1 MAELGEIFDGSAV
14 MEIYGNRTPAP
25 VDPIRAPMDGRAIF
39 ANMASRFDSSP
50 LSPRAAMLDRGT
62 PPAPIDGETFDGS
75 KIDRGPLSA
84 LDELRTHRQWVAW
97 RLLTRPGAAKPTK
110 PPVNPHNGLG
120 ASHSDPRTWGTHE
133 QAEACAKR
141 KNFAG
146 VGFVL
151 SEEDDY
157 TGVDLDKCRDAAS
170 GRLDQWAED
179 IVSLGETY
187 WEISP
192 SGTGLRAIVRGKIEK
207 TVKCDT
213 AHVEVYRSLRYLT
226 ITGDHIDG
234 TPEDIRPAPTTLE
247 WLMDR
252 VAQFAPKPEVEHR
265 PTANIEQP
273 LKQETALVE
282 HRPHNDTGERAWA
295 EVALERNAAALA
307 ACGEGGRNHD
317 LNAKAFRMGRM
328 VARGWIEKSRVE
340 AALTDACRAN
350 GLFKDDGPKGV
361 RDSLASG
368 LRGGMAKPCADLDDA
383 RADEQRLRAL
393 GDETAKMLI
402 EANDNSPRETIVVDG
417 VTIDAETGE
426 IVDEPPHEAEAPR
439 AENEAPRPPA
449 GSKPIELETISAASL
464 AWKQVPRQHWLV
476 EDLIPAGNVTLLSG
490 DGATGKSLLAL
501 QLAVAVATSG
511 HWIGLRPEPGRAL
524 YVSAE
529 DEIEE
534 LHRRLARIVP
544 KLETLGQLTFVPLAG
559 KDAVLSAPGRDG
571 LLKPT
576 PIYTALRHIVAK
588 HRPALLVLDTLADLF
603 GGDEIKKVHVR
614 QFLNMLRGLAI
625 EFDVTVLLLS
635 HPSQAGLSSGSGMSG
650 NMAWSNSVRSRLYF
664 ERRVN
669 KFDGSEDDA
678 DIRVLT
684 TKKANRAAAGSKI
697 VVRWRDGGF
706 VRENQASDSRN
717 INHDADRVFMT
728 LLAQYEREERFVSD
742 RPSAAYAPAV
752 FAKHPKAEG
761 MNKSVFQKAMD
772 RLFDAR
778 KIRVE
783 EVGPAS
789 KRRRKIAIA
798 DAPEGEGGS
807 SGFDYQGDS
816 DDAP

>member
-1 MAELGEIFDGSAV
+1 MADLGEIFDGSV
-14 MEIYGNRTPAP
+14 YVEIGGNYASAPA
-25 VDPIRAPMDGRAIF
+25 DPIRKPLDARAIF
-39 ANMASRFDSSP
+39 ANMASRFAGAPASP
-50 LSPRAAMLDRGT
+50 HVSTLDRRAT
-62 PPAPIDGETFDGS
+62 KPDLGEIFDGS
-75 KIDRGPLSA
+75 TVDTGALSA
-84 LDELRTHRQWVAW
+84 LDELRQHRQWVAW
-97 RLLTRPGAAKPTK
+97 RYLLRPGATKPTK

-120 ASHSDPRTWGTHE
+120 ASHSDPKTWGTFAE
-133 QAEACAKR
+133 AEACAKR
-141 KNFAG
+141 RNLAG

-151 SEEDDY
+151 SETDNF
-157 TGVDLDKCRDAAS
+157 TGIDLDKCRDPAT
-170 GRLDQWAED
+170 GKLDLWAED

-187 WEISP
+187 WEVSP
-192 SGTGLRAIVRGKIEK
+192 SGTGLRAIVRGKVPK
-207 TVKCDT
+207 TVKEDK
-213 AHVEVYRSLRYLT
+213 AHVEIYRSQRYLT
-226 ITGDHIDG
+226 ITQNHIDG

-247 WLMDR
+247 WLMER
-252 VAQFAPKPEVEHR
+252 VAQFAPPVEIH
-265 PTANIEQP
+265 PIVNAEQP
-273 LKQETALVE
+273 LRRETASIQI
-282 HRPHNDTGERAWA
+282 HNDTGERAWA
-295 EVALERNAAALA
+295 EAALERNAADLA

-317 LNAKAFRMGRM
+317 LNAKAYRMGRM
-328 VARGWIEKSRVE
+328 VARGWIDKPRVE

-350 GLFKDDGPKGV
+350 GLFKDGGPKEV
-361 RDSLASG
+361 RDTLASG
-368 LRGGMAKPCADLDDA
+368 LRSGMAKPCEDLDDA
-383 RADEQRLRAL
+383 RADETRLRAL
-393 GDETAKMLI
+393 GDETAKLLI

-426 IVDEPPHEAEAPR
+426 IVDEPPREAEAPR
-439 AENEAPRPPA
+439 TENEASRRPA
-449 GSKPIELETISAASL
+449 GPKPIELETINAASF

-476 EDLIPAGNVTLLSG
+476 EDLIPEGNITMLSG

-501 QLAVAVATSG
+501 QLAVAVATG
-511 HWIGLRPEPGRAL
+511 GPWIGLKPQAGSVL
-524 YVSAE
+524 FLSAE
-529 DEIEE
+529 DETEE

-544 KLETLGQLTFVPLAG
+544 KLDSLGQLTIVPLAG
-559 KDAVLSAPGRDG
+559 KDAVLSAPSGRDG

-576 PIYTALRHIVAK
+576 PIYTALRHLVDK
-588 HRPALLVLDTLADLF
+588 HRPTLLVLDTLADLF

-650 NMAWSNSVRSRLYF
+650 NVAWSNSVRSRLYF
-664 ERRVN
+664 ERRIS
-669 KFDGSEDDA
+669 KHDGSEDDA

-684 TKKANRAAAGSKI
+684 TKKANRAAAGGKI

-706 VRENQASDSRN
+706 VRENQAVDSRN

-728 LLAQYEREERFVSD
+728 LLAQFEREERFVSD

-772 RLFDAR
+772 RLFEAG
-778 KIRVE
+778 KIKVE

-798 DAPEGEGGS
+798 DAPEHHAGGS
-807 SGFDYQGDS
+807 QDCDCEGDS
-816 DDAP
+816 DDAL

>member
-1 MAELGEIFDGSAV
+1 MADLGEVFDSSAY
-14 MEIYGNRTPAP
+14 MEIGGNFASAP
-25 VDPIRAPMDGRAIF
+25 VDPIRKPVDRRAIF
-39 ANMASRFDSSP
+39 SNMVARFDGSP
-50 LSPRAAMLDRGT
+50 LSPHAAMLDGL
-62 PPAPIDGETFDGS
+62 APKTNLGEVFDGATV
-75 KIDRGPLSA
+75 DTGPTSA
-84 LDELRTHRQWVAW
+84 IDELRQHKQWVAW
-97 RLLTRPGAAKPTK
+97 RLLMRPGATKPTK

-120 ASHSDPRTWGTHE
+120 ASHSDPKTWGTYE

-151 SEEDDY
+151 SEDDDY
-157 TGVDLDKCRDAAS
+157 TGIDLDKCRDPAT
-170 GRLDQWAED
+170 GKLDQWADD
-179 IVSLGETY
+179 IVALGETY
-187 WEISP
+187 WETSP
-192 SGTGLRAIVRGKIEK
+192 SGTGLRAFVRGKIEK
-207 TVKCDT
+207 TVKNDA

-226 ITGDHIDG
+226 YTGDHIEG
-234 TPEDIRPAPTTLE
+234 TPDDIRPAPTTLE
-247 WLMDR
+247 WLMER
-252 VAQFAPKPEVEHR
+252 VAQFAPKEIASSNDEISQPAAT
-265 PTANIEQP
+265 PTRTYPDSRN
-273 LKQETALVE
+273 
-282 HRPHNDTGERAWA
+282 NDAGERAWA
-295 EVALERNAAALA
+295 EAALERNAAELA

-361 RDSLASG
+361 RASLASG
-368 LRGGMAKPCADLDDA
+368 LRGGMAKPCEDLDDA
-383 RADEQRLRAL
+383 RADETRLRAL
-393 GDETAKMLI
+393 GDETARLLI

-417 VTIDAETGE
+417 VTIDADTGE
-426 IVDEPPHEAEAPR
+426 ILDAPPRIEGTPR
-439 AENEAPRPPA
+439 AETVARKPP
-449 GSKPIELETISAASL
+449 GSKPIELETINAASL
-464 AWKQVPRQHWLV
+464 AGKQVPRQHWLV
-476 EDLIPAGNVTLLSG
+476 EDLIPEGNVTLLSG

-501 QLAVAVATSG
+501 QLAVAVATGS
-511 HWIGLRPEPGRAL
+511 HWIGLKPQAGSVL
-524 YVSAE
+524 FLSAE

-534 LHRRLARIVP
+534 LHRRLVRIAP
-544 KLETLGQLTFVPLAG
+544 KLDALGQLTIIPLAG
-559 KDAVLSAPGRDG
+559 KDAVLSAPAGRDG

-576 PIYTALRHIVAK
+576 AIYTALRHIVEK
-588 HRPALLVLDTLADLF
+588 RRPTLLVLDTLADLF

-614 QFLNMLRGLAI
+614 QFLNMLRELAI

-635 HPSQAGLSSGSGMSG
+635 HPSQAGLTSGSGMSG
-650 NMAWSNSVRSRLYF
+650 NMAWNNSVRSRLYF

-684 TKKANRAAAGSKI
+684 TKKSNRAASGGKI

-717 INHDADRVFMT
+717 INHDADRVFLT
-728 LLAQYEREERFVSD
+728 LLAQFEREERFVSD

-772 RLFDAR
+772 RLFEAG
-778 KIRVE
+778 KIKVE

-798 DAPEGEGGS
+798 DAPEGRDGL
-807 SGFDYQGDS
+807 SGFDNEGDS